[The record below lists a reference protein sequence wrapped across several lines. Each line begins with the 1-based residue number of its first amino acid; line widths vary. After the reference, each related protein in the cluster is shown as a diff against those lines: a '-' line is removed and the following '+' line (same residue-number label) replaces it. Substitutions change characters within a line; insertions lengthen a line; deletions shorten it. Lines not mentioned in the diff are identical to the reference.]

1 MLKICLQGEC
11 MNIEPDPNNGK
22 PARCLVR
29 VELDHNVPLTYDR
42 YDIELFVP
50 TEFATLLEVGQPITV
65 TLEQNG
71 NLSTNNKPTVA
82 HRRR

>member
-1 MLKICLQGEC
+1 VLKICLQGEC
-11 MNIEPDPNNGK
+11 MNIEPHPNNGE

-71 NLSTNNKPTVA
+71 NRSTDSKPTVA